1 MVSVREMQIEQAQKG
16 IAGDGVITRLQPSNA
31 ALCGAGGA
39 GGWRI

>member
-16 IAGDGVITRLQPSNA
+16 IAGDGVITILQPRIA
-31 ALCGAGGA
+31 AGWGGG